1 MMESKEIVLCSQPDL
16 AYNSGE
22 NYILSVG
29 FTIFTYEIGTNNIY
43 LVVNAFKVWKGP
55 PTVPGQTEV
64 PPNAFPHVTD
74 EAKGSERRVY
84 VTLLGLPL
92 TEAPASLRAGSQSV
106 NACGLIDSQP
116 QREYSGGWDAA
127 YTKLAYTSNML
138 DINEIG
144 FSIWLRS
151 FHSFCLLAPWGDW
164 SDKSVLKLTTHSD
177 PPTDW

>member
-1 MMESKEIVLCSQPDL
+1 MTGRKRLSHMKIMMESKETALCSQPDL

-22 NYILSVG
+22 SYILSVG
-29 FTIFTYEIGTNNIY
+29 FTLLTYEIGTNNIY

-55 PTVPGQTEV
+55 PIVPGKREV
-64 PPNAFPHVTD
+64 PKNAFPHVTD

-84 VTLLGLPL
+84 VTFLASLWWRHQ
-92 TEAPASLRAGSQSV
+92 ASLRAGSQSM

-116 QREYSGGWDAA
+116 QREYSGGWDVA

-144 FSIWLRS
+144 F
-151 FHSFCLLAPWGDW
+151 
-164 SDKSVLKLTTHSD
+164 
-177 PPTDW
+177 